1 MTPEPDDNAGF
12 NPRRARRMALLAV
25 VLVFGGVTALVLAAI
40 EIFGFTTVRSAW
52 DQAQPFV
59 IAVKWGGMAILIWRW
74 NDIIRTAAN
83 RWDIDAAWRTWAM
96 ELRWR
101 FAIGLVLLE
110 IIFGQNLLAYVL

>member
-1 MTPEPDDNAGF
+1 MTSEPDDKAGF
-12 NPRRARRMALLAV
+12 TPRRARRMALLAV
-25 VLVFGGVTALVLAAI
+25 ILVFGGVTALVLAAI

-83 RWDIDAAWRTWAM
+83 RWDIGDAWRAWAM